1 MLRILQLRGKSQ
13 SRTTNQ
19 SHSSAESY
27 SWSILKHKLNFTFVM
42 VFLQFLPLRS
52 LHVSAPQKS
61 LPISGDYPGG
71 TTGIP
76 EDGYWPLDTGKLF
89 VSYLNL
95 QRLGVAA
102 LELYNLSVEQNPP
115 PTFLRIFTYFVLP
128 FCSPSPS
135 GRAQNS
141 RNLNAQMHSNF
152 FYR

>member
-1 MLRILQLRGKSQ
+1 MVNFKTQ
-13 SRTTNQ
+13 T
-19 SHSSAESY
+19 Y
-27 SWSILKHKLNFTFVM
+27 FTFVM